1 MTNPRNTKE
10 LLQAL
15 EATNKKLQVLLDNKI
30 ASDKKEMPIPKNNN
44 LKDTEKE
51 QK

>member
-1 MTNPRNTKE
+1 MANPRNTKE

-15 EATNKKLQVLLDNKI
+15 EATNKKLQGLLDNKI
-30 ASDKKEMPIPKNNN
+30 ASDKKEMPISKDSN
-44 LKDTEKE
+44 LKDTDKE

>member
-15 EATNKKLQVLLDNKI
+15 EATNKRLQGLLDKKV
-30 ASDKKEMPIPKNNN
+30 ASDKKEMPISKNNN
-44 LKDTEKE
+44 LQDIDKE

>member
-1 MTNPRNTKE
+1 MITRNTKE

-15 EATNKKLQVLLDNKI
+15 EATNKKLQGLLDNKI
-30 ASDKKEMPIPKNNN
+30 ASDKKDAPGVKNTM
-44 LKDTEKE
+44 LRDIDKK

>member
-1 MTNPRNTKE
+1 MTTPRNTKE

-15 EATNKKLQVLLDNKI
+15 EATNKKLQGLLDNKI
-30 ASDKKEMPIPKNNN
+30 VSDKKEILISKNNN
-44 LKDTEKE
+44 LKDTDKE